1 LTADI
6 ELTNCAWNEDECWA
20 FRTSNVQE
28 FRCGNSLNRTEALND
43 ANNRYYDSDCS
54 IPSVFEYSSSV
65 LSYVQPLLCNVG
77 VELDTDFTGSSN

>member
-1 LTADI
+1 
-6 ELTNCAWNEDECWA
+6 
-20 FRTSNVQE
+20 
-28 FRCGNSLNRTEALND
+28 LNRTEALND